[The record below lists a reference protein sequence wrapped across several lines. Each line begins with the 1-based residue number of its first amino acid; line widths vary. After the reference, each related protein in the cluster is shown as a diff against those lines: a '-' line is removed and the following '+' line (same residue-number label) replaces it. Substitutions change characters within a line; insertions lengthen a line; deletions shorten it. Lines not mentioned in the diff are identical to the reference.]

1 MLLGPIEVM
10 QRPVVNLSAIVF
22 DPATLTFSLT
32 FRAGGTATVKVETVD
47 RTRVALD
54 VALERAVGGGPF
66 AGLRSMYVTE
76 TNADGA
82 RVEWRQRGANR
93 WRESP
98 VMDFPGGDG
107 IEMRLGRNQAS
118 RHNTSSPDHRF
129 LGFSE

>member
-1 MLLGPIEVM
+1 
-10 QRPVVNLSAIVF
+10 VNLSTIAF
-22 DPATLTFSLT
+22 DPATMTFSLT
-32 FRAGGTATVKVETVD
+32 FRAGGTATVKVDAVD

-54 VALERAVGGGPF
+54 VALERAVPGGPF

-82 RVEWRQRGANR
+82 RVEWRRRGENR
-93 WRESP
+93 WQENP
-98 VMDFPGGDG
+98 VMDFKGGEG
-107 IEMRLGRNQAS
+107 IEMRLGRNQPS